1 MDSMLSNIF
10 GNNNTNNVSKS
21 PMDVVQKMINQ
32 NPSLSKAWQE
42 AQIMAQGKNEDEIM
56 NMVNQLAKQKG
67 IDINQVIKMFK

>member
-1 MDSMLSNIF
+1 MASMLSNIF